1 MKKSILF
8 IALVLSA
15 FISMNA
21 QTQDFDKE
29 ISNRKSQIEETQ
41 AKLKKHVCY
50 NNFLSRDCTKV
61 RAEYDS
67 MEKKV
72 AALESEIETLNKQKN
87 EAYQNSPQG
96 QVNNFFG
103 LVKSWLYII
112 FVLGLFGIV
121 SFVAIKLITW
131 YSRIGMPRGDEYG
144 TARPATIEEL
154 SKAEILKPADY
165 EIAPG
170 ELTLG
175 TYGEHLAILPKDRVA
190 RHTQYIGP
198 TGSGKTYKF
207 LARNIVQSHPDDSLF
222 ITDVKAKK
230 GTDVGEL
237 WIMTSGYRKNPVY
250 LAPMQPEQNMLKF
263 NWIPKV
269 KDNPKYATLFAQA
282 VVGNGIGSGSESSSH
297 WLQSAVSLLAAVWL
311 HTATTDTPNPVM
323 AYRTLMQDI
332 DTLKYILEE
341 SPSID
346 ARLSARQ
353 YLDAPEREA
362 GSILSTTRNACSFMF
377 LREIQEFCW
386 TNTGTSFQIMRD
398 TPCSIYYQMRESDAN
413 LLKPLNALLFTYMM
427 SELKASDGL
436 NIKML
441 LDEFANFGKLPN
453 FENDI
458 TLLRSKDI
466 SATICTQSYRSQ
478 IEGIY
483 GKTESE
489 TIINNFNTQ
498 IALAGLEY
506 GTAKEIS
513 NQLGTAT
520 AVINSKSAPVANPFG
535 GTVSTSAHARPLLTP
550 DEVSTMEKGDILVFR
565 CAELRPFMV
574 QELFYDFPESPAEF
588 VEIERITPPEEMNKP
603 IIVPKRLKENPS
615 NDPPPQYPFE

>member
-1 MKKSILF
+1 MKKLLIF
-8 IALVLSA
+8 AVLMLTVFA
-15 FISMNA
+15 GVTVQA
-21 QTQDFDKE
+21 QDFERE
-29 ISNRKSQIEETQ
+29 ISDRKNQIEETQ
-41 AKLKKHVCY
+41 AKMKKHVCY
-50 NNFLSRDCTKV
+50 NNFLSRDCIKV

-67 MEKKV
+67 MEKKIV
-72 AALESEIETLNKQKN
+72 TLESEIETLNKQKF

-96 QVNNFFG
+96 QLNYFFE
-103 LVKSWLYII
+103 LTKSWLYLI
-112 FVLGLFGIV
+112 FVFALFGIV
-121 SFVAIKLITW
+121 FFAAAKFVIW
-131 YSRIGMPRGDEYG
+131 YNRIGMPRGDEYG

-154 SKAEILKPADY
+154 TKAEILKPTDY

-175 TYGEHLAILPKDRVA
+175 SYGDHLAILPKDRVA

-207 LARNIVQSHPDDSLF
+207 LARNIVESHPDDSLF

-250 LAPMQPEQNMLKF
+250 LAPMQPAQNMLKF

-269 KDNPKYATLFAQA
+269 KDNPKNAVLFARA
-282 VVGNGIGSGSESSSH
+282 VVGNGSGNSSH
-297 WLQSAVSLLAAVWL
+297 WLESAVSLLAAIWL
-311 HTATTDTPNPVM
+311 HTATTDVPNPVM
-323 AYRTLMQDI
+323 AYRTLMQDV
-332 DTLKYILEE
+332 DTLKYILEK
-341 SPSID
+341 SPSVD

-353 YLDAPEREA
+353 YLDAPEKEA

-386 TNTGTSFQIMRD
+386 TETGTSFQILRE
-398 TPCSIYYQMRESDAN
+398 TPCSIYYQMRESDAD
-413 LLKPLNALLFTYMM
+413 LLKPLNALIFTYIM
-427 SELKASDGL
+427 SELKTSDGL

-513 NQLGTAT
+513 NQLGTST
-520 AVINSKSAPVANPFG
+520 VVINSKSAPVANPFG
-535 GTVSTSAHARPLLTP
+535 GTISTSAHARPLLTP

-574 QELFYDFPESPAEF
+574 QELFYDFPEAPAEF
-588 VEIERITPPEEMNKP
+588 VEIERITPPEEMSKP
-603 IIVPKRLKENPS
+603 IIIPKKLKEPPP

>member
-1 MKKSILF
+1 MKNFLIF
-8 IALVLSA
+8 FALIFSA
-15 FISMNA
+15 FVNINA

-29 ISNRKSQIEETQ
+29 ILSKKTQIEETQ
-41 AKLKKHVCY
+41 AKMKSHICY

-61 RAEYDS
+61 RAEYD
-67 MEKKV
+67 
-72 AALESEIETLNKQKN
+72 ALEKRVITLEGEIETLNKQKL

-96 QVNNFFG
+96 QIDNTFQF
-103 LVKSWLYII
+103 VKSMLYII
-112 FVLGLFGIV
+112 FVLGLFGII
-121 SFVAIKLITW
+121 SFVAIKVIKW
-131 YSRIGMPRGDEYG
+131 YSQLGMPRGDEYG
-144 TARPATIEEL
+144 TARPATVEEL
-154 SKAEILKPADY
+154 TKADILKPTDY
-165 EIAPG
+165 EIEPG

-175 TYGEHLAILPKDRVA
+175 TYGDNLAILPKDRVA

-207 LARNIVQSHPDDSLF
+207 LARNIVESHPDDSLF

-230 GTDVGEL
+230 GTDIGEL
-237 WIMTSGYRKNPVY
+237 WIMTSGYRSNAVY

-269 KDNPKYATLFAQA
+269 KDNPKNAVLFARA
-282 VVGNGIGSGSESSSH
+282 VVGNGSGNGSH
-297 WLQSAVSLLAAVWL
+297 WLESAVSLLAAIWL
-311 HTATTDTPNPVM
+311 HTATTETPNPVM
-323 AYRTLMQDI
+323 AYRVLMQDVA
-332 DTLKYILEE
+332 TLKSILET

-353 YLDAPEREA
+353 YLDAPEKEA

-377 LREIQEFCW
+377 QREIQEFCW
-386 TNTGTSFQIMRD
+386 TNTGTSFQIMRE
-398 TPCSIYYQMRESDAN
+398 TPCSIYYQMRESDAD
-413 LLKPLNALLFTYMM
+413 LLKPLNALIFTYIM
-427 SELKASDGL
+427 SELKTSDGL

-466 SATICTQSYRSQ
+466 SATICTQSHRSQ

-506 GTAKEIS
+506 STAKEIS
-513 NQLGTAT
+513 NQLGVST
-520 AVINSKSAPVANPFG
+520 VIMNSKSSPVVNPFG
-535 GTVSTSAHARPLLTP
+535 GSVSTSAHARPLLTP
-550 DEVSTMEKGDILVFR
+550 DEISTMEKSDILVFR

-574 QELFYDFPESPAEF
+574 QELFYDFPELPAEF
-588 VEIERITPPEEMNKP
+588 VAIERVSAPEDISKP
-603 IIVPKRLKENPS
+603 INIPKRLKDKPFD
-615 NDPPPQYPFE
+615 DPPPQFPLD

>member
-1 MKKSILF
+1 MKKLILF
-8 IALVLSA
+8 ITLVLSA
-15 FISMNA
+15 FINANA

-29 ISNRKSQIEETQ
+29 ISNRKTQIEETQ
-41 AKLKKHVCY
+41 AKMKNHVCY

-96 QVNNFFG
+96 KANNFFE

-121 SFVAIKLITW
+121 SFVAIKFIAW

-154 SKAEILKPADY
+154 TRAEILKPADY

-207 LARNIVQSHPDDSLF
+207 LARNIVESHPDDSLF

-250 LAPMQPEQNMLKF
+250 LAPMQPAQNMLKF

-269 KDNPKYATLFAQA
+269 KDNPKNAVLFARA
-282 VVGNGIGSGSESSSH
+282 VVGNGSGNSSH
-297 WLQSAVSLLAAVWL
+297 WLESAVSLLAAIWL
-311 HTATTDTPNPVM
+311 HTATTANPNPVM
-323 AYRTLMQDI
+323 AYRVLMQDVQ
-332 DTLKYILEE
+332 TLKSILET
-341 SPSID
+341 SPSVD

-353 YLDAPEREA
+353 YLDAPEKEA

-386 TNTGTSFQIMRD
+386 TDIGTSFQVMRE
-398 TPCSIYYQMRESDAN
+398 TPCSIYYQMRESDAD
-413 LLKPLNALLFTYMM
+413 LLKPLNALIFTYIM
-427 SELKASDGL
+427 SELKNSDGL

-478 IEGIY
+478 IEAIY

-513 NQLGTAT
+513 NQLGVSTAI
-520 AVINSKSAPVANPFG
+520 INSKSSPVANPFG
-535 GTVSTSAHARPLLTP
+535 GSVSTSAHARPLLTP
-550 DEVSTMEKGDILVFR
+550 DEISTMEKSDILVFR

-588 VEIERITPPEEMNKP
+588 VKIERSNAPEEMSKP
-603 IIVPKRLKENPS
+603 INIPKRLNDKPS
-615 NDPPPQYPFE
+615 NDPPPQFPLD